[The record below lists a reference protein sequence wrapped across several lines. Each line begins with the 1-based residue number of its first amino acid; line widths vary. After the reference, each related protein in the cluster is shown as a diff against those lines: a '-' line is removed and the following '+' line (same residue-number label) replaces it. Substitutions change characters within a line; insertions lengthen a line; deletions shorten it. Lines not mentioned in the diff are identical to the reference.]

1 MALAGKKII
10 LGVTGSIAAY
20 KSVYL
25 LRRLVEEG
33 ADVTV
38 VMTREAVR
46 FVAPLTFHVLSRKP
60 VCIEMF
66 DSGQAGEIIHLYL
79 GRDADIVV
87 VAPATANII
96 GKMANGIADDLLST
110 ILIARRRPVIM
121 APAMDS
127 EMYENRVVQKNIS
140 DLRQLDVDFIGPV
153 TGPLASGAEGPGR
166 MSEPE
171 DILAFIENRLKD
183 GRDMDGYVVLVTA
196 GPTREAIDPVRY
208 ISNRSSGKMGYAIAE
223 TAKRRGARVILI
235 SGPVSLTSPS
245 GVECIKVTTAEEMF
259 NSVMNRLGESDVVV
273 MAAAV
278 SDFRPA
284 EAVSS
289 KIKKGNI
296 PTFLKGGQGE
306 ITLGLVRTP
315 DILEAISKKKGKQFI
330 VGFAAETEDLIEN
343 AKDKLKSKHLD
354 MIVANDV
361 SRREAGFEEDTNI
374 VTVIDRRGNM
384 VEYPLMSKSA
394 VADKILDHVVSHVR
408 GEMRNEQ

>member
-1 MALAGKKII
+1 M

-38 VMTREAVR
+38 VMTHEAVR

-60 VCIEMF
+60 VCMEMF

-110 ILIARRRPVIM
+110 ILVARRRPVIM
-121 APAMDS
+121 APAMDP

-140 DLRQLDVDFIGPV
+140 YLRQLDVDFIGPV

-183 GRDMDGYVVLVTA
+183 RIDPEYLPEYLMEGYVVLVTA

-208 ISNRSSGKMGYAIAE
+208 ISNRSSGKMGYAVAE

-259 NSVMNRLGESDVVV
+259 NSVINRFGESD
-273 MAAAV
+273 
-278 SDFRPA
+278 
-284 EAVSS
+284 
-289 KIKKGNI
+289 
-296 PTFLKGGQGE
+296 
-306 ITLGLVRTP
+306 
-315 DILEAISKKKGKQFI
+315 
-330 VGFAAETEDLIEN
+330 
-343 AKDKLKSKHLD
+343 
-354 MIVANDV
+354 
-361 SRREAGFEEDTNI
+361 
-374 VTVIDRRGNM
+374 
-384 VEYPLMSKSA
+384 
-394 VADKILDHVVSHVR
+394 
-408 GEMRNEQ
+408 

>member
-278 SDFRPA
+278 SDLRPA

-343 AKDKLKSKHLD
+343 AKEKLKSKHLD